1 MTLLY
6 STNPTLHLPT
16 TFQGDKGQE
25 AKQAQL
31 QTELQAATDAVSAA
45 AWSDVCPRT
54 AIHSCKGRLR
64 SSRLGGPPHALPLAC
79 LPLAH
84 RAALSGPLGA
94 QSLPLR
100 WVGAARVPQG
110 CRQEWLAPSWHLRR
124 RSSACPTS
132 PTSLR
137 LTLHRCQRLAA
148 DALSA
153 SRGYGFRAEAKPRR
167 TCIGLRD
174 GRYTAYIG

>member
-54 AIHSCKGRLR
+54 AIHGCKGRLR

-110 CRQEWLAPSWHLRR
+110 CRQEWLAPIAGTYGGALAPVHRR
-124 RSSACPTS
+124 RPRSACPCT
-132 PTSLR
+132 
-137 LTLHRCQRLAA
+137 
-148 DALSA
+148 DANGWQQML
-153 SRGYGFRAEAKPRR
+153 
-167 TCIGLRD
+167 
-174 GRYTAYIG
+174 